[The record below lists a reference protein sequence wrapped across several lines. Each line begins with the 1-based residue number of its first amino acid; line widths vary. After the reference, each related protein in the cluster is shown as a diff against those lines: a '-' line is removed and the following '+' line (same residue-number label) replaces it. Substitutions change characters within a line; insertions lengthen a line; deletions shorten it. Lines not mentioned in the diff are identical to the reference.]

1 MKTLMFYSYKGGS
14 GRTVAAANVAA
25 ALTQLGKRVAIIDLD
40 FEAPGLQHV
49 FEAEDTPQYKNGTGI
64 QHYLKTEIDLV
75 ELINEV
81 AIDLFAPPDGP
92 LIKFGFGVPKDALL
106 LYIMAS
112 PKVTR
117 VDAQEPQ
124 VPFRMK
130 RLLEKLG
137 EVYCLDYIV
146 LDAASG
152 IRETYSLAADVSDEM
167 LIFFRWSKQHVEGTL
182 RLVKFMSRLREFDQS
197 WVPFKLV
204 ASASPSEQELES
216 VSDDE
221 SRKDLLQ
228 VKNKTLTK
236 IERTL
241 SDCQA
246 SPGTIFHEIP
256 EMLELKWR
264 ESITVFG
271 DDDSPYEVLA
281 RKLTEAHGAGRGDA
295 S

>member
-1 MKTLMFYSYKGGS
+1 MFYSYKGGS

-49 FEAEDTPQYKNGTGI
+49 LTAEETQQYKSGTGI
-64 QHYLKTEIDLV
+64 QHYLKSEIDLS

-92 LIKFGFGVPKDALL
+92 LIKYGFGVPNNALL
-106 LYIMAS
+106 IYIMAS

-124 VPFRMK
+124 VPVRMK
-130 RLLEKLG
+130 KLLERLG
-137 EVYCLDYIV
+137 DAYSLDYIV

-197 WVPFKLV
+197 WVPFKLI
-204 ASASPSEQELES
+204 ASATPSEQELES
-216 VSDDE
+216 IAEEETRRSFLKLKGE
-221 SRKDLLQ
+221 TRERIE
-228 VKNKTLTK
+228 KTLAA
-236 IERTL
+236 
-241 SDCQA
+241 CQA
-246 SPGTIFHEIP
+246 TPDTVFHEIP
-256 EMLELKWR
+256 EMIELKWK
-264 ESITVFG
+264 EAITVFG
-271 DDDSPYEVLA
+271 EDDSPYEVLA
-281 RKLTEAHGAGRGDA
+281 RRLVESPAP
-295 S
+295 

>member
-25 ALTQLGKRVAIIDLD
+25 ALTQMGKRVAIIDLD

-49 FEAEDTPQYKNGTGI
+49 FGAEETPQYRNGTGV
-64 QHYLKTEIDLV
+64 QHYLKGEIDLV
-75 ELINEV
+75 DLINDV
-81 AIDLFAPPDGP
+81 AIDLFALPGGP
-92 LIKFGFGVPKDALL
+92 LVRFTTKLPEGAMLV
-106 LYIMAS
+106 YVMAS

-124 VPFRMK
+124 VPARMK
-130 RLLEKLG
+130 KLIDKLG
-137 EVYCLDYIV
+137 EVHSLDYVV

-167 LIFFRWSKQHVEGTL
+167 VVFFRWSKQHVEGTL
-182 RLVKFMSRLREFDQS
+182 RLVKFMSRLKEFDQS

-204 ASASPSEQELES
+204 ASATPSAQELES
-216 VSDDE
+216 IPDGD
-221 SRKDLLQ
+221 SRKKLLQ
-228 VKNKTLTK
+228 LKDSTQSK
-236 IERTL
+236 IEQTL
-241 SDCQA
+241 ADCRA
-246 SPGTIFHEIP
+246 TPDLVFHEIP

-281 RKLTEAHGAGRGDA
+281 RKLTEE
-295 S
+295 